1 MPFTA
6 KFCCLTFLLIYLATL
21 HRPVSGHSPFHDLT
35 NIPIN
40 DHDVITNSSESVNT
54 KNDTSRSDDS
64 RPFFDLASHS
74 ANDSFVGHHNLS
86 SHHPAEGSQRPAES
100 KGDSKIESRSESR
113 SESKGESKGESKND
127 AKGESKGESKCELI
141 TLPMC
146 KGIGYNHTKFPNQLN
161 QDTQEEAGLE
171 VHQFYPLVEI
181 NCSDDLQL
189 FLCLIYAP
197 VCMED
202 FNGEIFLGGF

>member
-1 MPFTA
+1 MLFNIRVCA
-6 KFCCLTFLLIYLATL
+6 FYLLIYLAVL
-21 HRPVSGHSPFHDLT
+21 NRPTNGDGHSPFHDLT

-40 DHDVITNSSESVNT
+40 DHDVTANSSDSSANRTNETNGT
-54 KNDTSRSDDS
+54 DDRKS
-64 RPFFDLASHS
+64 FFDLTGHS
-74 ANDSFVGHHNLS
+74 ANDSLTGGRQPNLT
-86 SHHPAEGSQRPAES
+86 SHHPVESPAAGHRPS
-100 KGDSKIESRSESR
+100 
-113 SESKGESKGESKND
+113 
-127 AKGESKGESKCELI
+127 ESKCELI

-146 KGIGYNHTKFPNQLN
+146 KGIGYNHTRFPNQLN

-202 FNGEIFLGGF
+202 FNGRSILRKFRTI

>member
-1 MPFTA
+1 MPFNFRFSALAFYLLVCTA
-6 KFCCLTFLLIYLATL
+6 VLV
-21 HRPVSGHSPFHDLT
+21 RPANGDGYSPFHDLT

-40 DHDVITNSSESVNT
+40 DVLTNSSDSTANSKIS
-54 KNDTSRSDDS
+54 KNDTNPPEDRKS
-64 RPFFDLASHS
+64 FFDLTGHF
-74 ANDSFVGHHNLS
+74 ANDSLAAVRQPNVTA
-86 SHHPAEGSQRPAES
+86 HHPVDPPSSSPGTHRPS
-100 KGDSKIESRSESR
+100 
-113 SESKGESKGESKND
+113 
-127 AKGESKGESKCELI
+127 ESKCELI

-146 KGIGYNHTKFPNQLN
+146 KGIGYNHTRYPNQLN

-181 NCSDDLQL
+181 KCSEDLQL

-202 FNGEIFLGGF
+202 FDGR